1 MPDESL
7 MFAVNE
13 VKKNVRRVTQ
23 ETQLVNLKYEVID
36 EEMPKFLTKKQ
47 FIYIVI
53 KRKSHLNAE

>member
-36 EEMPKFLTKKQ
+36 EEMPKSLTK
-47 FIYIVI
+47 I
-53 KRKSHLNAE
+53 

>member
-7 MFAVNE
+7 MFAVNK

-36 EEMPKFLTKKQ
+36 EEMPKSLTKK
-47 FIYIVI
+47 
-53 KRKSHLNAE
+53 

>member
-7 MFAVNE
+7 MFAVNK

-36 EEMPKFLTKKQ
+36 EKMPK
-47 FIYIVI
+47 
-53 KRKSHLNAE
+53 S